1 MFMGPHGRL
10 LFFVFA
16 SVSLSAEAVSAEAGL
31 RSAIEAPSVA
41 MCPHDKLGNSSW
53 PPTAVY
59 RAPLIF
65 SQHQPHTGT
74 SIHNEADS
82 AVVFDPVATSELNA
96 RTAAGQVA
104 HSTER
109 PFIESIVKT
118 LDAAVLGMQPGFG
131 ALLPS
136 QSGCQ
141 DAK

>member
-1 MFMGPHGRL
+1 
-10 LFFVFA
+10 
-16 SVSLSAEAVSAEAGL
+16 
-31 RSAIEAPSVA
+31 

-65 SQHQPHTGT
+65 SQHQPHTG
-74 SIHNEADS
+74 
-82 AVVFDPVATSELNA
+82 
-96 RTAAGQVA
+96 TAAGQVA